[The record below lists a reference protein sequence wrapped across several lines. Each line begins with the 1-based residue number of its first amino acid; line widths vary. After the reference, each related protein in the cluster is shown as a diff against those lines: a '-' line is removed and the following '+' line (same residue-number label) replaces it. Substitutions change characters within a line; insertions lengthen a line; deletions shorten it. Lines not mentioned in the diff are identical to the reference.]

1 MFELICRLA
10 LPASILS
17 WKGVAYNEEVIDNPL
32 DHDGRVRSFKHE
44 RGNWATLIYINC
56 KYFDIKRYIISSTDI
71 NLHLVISSIDKTNLL
86 NINMK

>member
-1 MFELICRLA
+1 LIHNAITKNNVYIYIFSYMFEWICRLA

-32 DHDGRVRSFKHE
+32 DHDGRIRSFKHE

-56 KYFDIKRYIISSTDI
+56 KYFDIKRY
-71 NLHLVISSIDKTNLL
+71 K
-86 NINMK
+86 